1 VKCSP
6 PPLPETIMP
15 SFESL
20 MGWNGSTAWYEAQ
33 AEVQRQE
40 EAREA
45 YARFVPPVEVE
56 EEDEEGEGEGPT

>member
-1 VKCSP
+1 
-6 PPLPETIMP
+6 MP

-20 MGWNGSTAWYEAQ
+20 MGWHGTHDWEEAQ

-40 EAREA
+40 ESREA

-56 EEDEEGEGEGPT
+56 EEGDEGEDE